1 MRESADG
8 YRREWNRFVI
18 RSLSILIDREEEVRD
33 GLGLTLDIADR
44 PKFRHLFR
52 DSRQI
57 ASLDDI

>member
-1 MRESADG
+1 MRENADG

-18 RSLSILIDREEEVRD
+18 ISLSILIDREEEASD
-33 GLGLTLDIADR
+33 DLGLTLDIADR

-57 ASLDDI
+57 AGLNDI